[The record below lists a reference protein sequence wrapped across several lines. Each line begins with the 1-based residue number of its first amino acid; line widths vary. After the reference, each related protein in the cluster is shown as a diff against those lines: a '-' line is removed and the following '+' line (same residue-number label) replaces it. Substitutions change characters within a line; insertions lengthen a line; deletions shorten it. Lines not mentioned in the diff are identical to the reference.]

1 MVQGDR
7 DRQIK
12 DYGKEV
18 AAPLRKRRKII
29 EIDEEKCDGCGLCVP
44 VCPEGALQLIDGKL
58 RLVSELF
65 CDGLGAC
72 IGSCPKGAI
81 KVVEREAEPYNER
94 EVIKRIIKQGTNVVK
109 AHLKHLKEH
118 GQLNYLAEA
127 LKILREEGVELNL
140 EFAREIMN
148 EAHKPN
154 DHTLKGL
161 SVAPPSLNRRSTELR
176 QWPIQLTLVPVNAPY
191 FLNSDLLVAADCVP
205 FAYADFHQD
214 LLRGRSLV
222 IGCPKLDD
230 AQFYK
235 EKLAHLIKTSNIK
248 SVTVVTMEV
257 PCCHG
262 LKYIVEGAVELSNRN
277 IPVNHIIIKI
287 NGEKVEGSY
296 KSVPARKACAE
307 SA

>member
-1 MVQGDR
+1 M
-7 DRQIK
+7 
-12 DYGKEV
+12 KEYEKEAV
-18 AAPLRKRRKII
+18 GLLRKRRKII

-44 VCPEGALQLIDGKL
+44 ACPEGALQLIDGKL
-58 RLVSELF
+58 RLVSEIF

-81 KVVEREAEPYNER
+81 RVVEREAEPYNER
-94 EVIKRIIKQGTNVVK
+94 EVMKRIIKQGPNVIK

-118 GQLNYLAEA
+118 GQFNYLAEA
-127 LKILREEGVELNL
+127 LQILHEQGIGLDL

-148 EAHKPN
+148 ETRKPN
-154 DHTLKGL
+154 DHGL
-161 SVAPPSLNRRSTELR
+161 EGLQVGPPPLNKRWTELR
-176 QWPIQLTLVPVNAPY
+176 QWPIQLTLVPVSAPY

-214 LLRGRSLV
+214 LLKGKSLV

-248 SVTVVTMEV
+248 SITVVTMEV

-262 LKYIVEGAVELSNRN
+262 LKYIVEEALGLSNRN
-277 IPVNHIIIKI
+277 VPVNHIIIKI
-287 NGEKVEGSY
+287 NGEKVEGSH
-296 KSVPARKACAE
+296 KSMQSVKVSPK
-307 SA
+307 ST